1 MKKILFT
8 LGLMAASIGVF
19 AQDNN
24 TSTTSSSSMS
34 GVANRARYSRDFFMV
49 QLTYDN
55 WAGADSARVTGFSR
69 GVNVY
74 LTYDFPIKSHYSFA
88 AGLGIGTSSIFLDDQ
103 KIDMSNGN
111 SQQVNYVNTTA
122 FSKYKVMTTYL
133 DVPLELRFRGVPDN
147 ANKGFKAAI
156 GAKVGMLLNAHTKS
170 KASLGG
176 EKNILKEQNKRFFN
190 TWRYAGTA
198 RVGWGNWAVIGSYS
212 FSNVFKSNTGQEAFP
227 YSVGICLS
235 GL

>member
-8 LGLMAASIGVF
+8 LGLIAVSFGVF
-19 AQDNN
+19 AQEN
-24 TSTTSSSSMS
+24 TSGSAVS
-34 GVANRARYSRDFFMV
+34 GVANRARYSRDFLMI

-69 GVNVY
+69 GFNVY
-74 LTYDFPIKSHYSFA
+74 LMYDFPINNSHYSFA
-88 AGLGIGTSSIFLDDQ
+88 PGLGIGTSSIFLDDQ

-122 FSKYKVMTTYL
+122 FSKYKVMTTYV
-133 DVPLELRFRGVPDN
+133 DIPLELRYRGVPDN
-147 ANKGFKAAI
+147 ANKGFKAAL
-156 GAKVGMLLNAHTKS
+156 GVKVGALLNAHTKS
-170 KASLGG
+170 KSSLGG

-198 RVGWGNWAVIGSYS
+198 RIGWGNWAVLGTYS
-212 FSNVFKSNTGQEAFP
+212 FSSVFKNNTGQEAFP
-227 YSVGICLS
+227 YSIGLCLS